1 MLAREPEMLSFIPF
15 ARYVSLSKAMDHEI
29 GLDAGTFTLAKSP
42 AKLKKV
48 DWDQVVR
55 SLND

>member
-29 GLDAGTFTLAKSP
+29 RLDAGTITLAKSP
-42 AKLKKV
+42 EKL
-48 DWDQVVR
+48 
-55 SLND
+55 